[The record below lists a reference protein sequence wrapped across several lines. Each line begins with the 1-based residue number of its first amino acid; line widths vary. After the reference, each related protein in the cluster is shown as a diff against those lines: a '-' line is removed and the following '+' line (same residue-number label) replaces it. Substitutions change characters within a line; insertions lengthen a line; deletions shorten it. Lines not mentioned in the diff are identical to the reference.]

1 MRSLPGRLLRPG
13 RPPEGKAGA
22 TMIVLTKRNN
32 EKFVVNHMQI
42 QCIESIPESKIIMM
56 NKEFYLVLE
65 SVEEIVHKIAEYNAK
80 VRDIYR
86 EITVTDNR

>member
-1 MRSLPGRLLRPG
+1 
-13 RPPEGKAGA
+13 
-22 TMIVLTKRNN
+22 MIVLTKRNN

-65 SVEEIVHKIAEYNAK
+65 SVDEIIHKIAEYNAK

>member
-1 MRSLPGRLLRPG
+1 
-13 RPPEGKAGA
+13 
-22 TMIVLTKRNN
+22 MIVLTKRNN

-65 SVEEIVHKIAEYNAK
+65 SVDEIVHKIAEYNAK

>member
-1 MRSLPGRLLRPG
+1 MRPCI
-13 RPPEGKAGA
+13 PEGPKGKAGA
-22 TMIVLTKRNN
+22 IMIVLTKRNN

-65 SVEEIVHKIAEYNAK
+65 SVDEIVHKIAEYNAK